1 MANEKHTILLGLN
14 HRSSKTDVRDRLLFP
29 ESALVPALE
38 RLSKVEG
45 IQECVIISTCNR
57 VEVYA
62 VAPEA
67 GAGRE
72 ALIEF
77 LASYHKIDREEFEQH
92 AYFHHCEEAV
102 NHLFMVACSLDSLVI
117 GEMQILGQLKEAF
130 RIAQTEKRTGPVFNK
145 LFQFAVTAGKRARA
159 ETHICDGAVSV
170 SVVAVELARKT
181 LGQLEERSALII
193 GAGEMSELTARH
205 LRDAGVGKLFFANR
219 SLERAVDLAAQ
230 FGGTPLPLDDRRRI
244 MAECDIVISS
254 TASPHYII
262 TAAEM
267 REVMAQRK
275 NRSVLLIDIAAPR
288 DIHPDVG
295 KLYNVFLFT
304 IDDLASV
311 AKINTEKRA
320 GEVANVQRII
330 DEESAEYYKWYGY
343 LKVQPTLQQLRKR
356 FETIREQQLGTIA
369 AELGAL
375 PRPAQE
381 LIRSFAQKLTDEY
394 LQTPSKN
401 LRLLSETS
409 EGLRA
414 SDALNRLFE
423 LE

>member
-1 MANEKHTILLGLN
+1 
-14 HRSSKTDVRDRLLFP
+14 
-29 ESALVPALE
+29 
-38 RLSKVEG
+38 
-45 IQECVIISTCNR
+45 
-57 VEVYA
+57 
-62 VAPEA
+62 
-67 GAGRE
+67 
-72 ALIEF
+72 
-77 LASYHKIDREEFEQH
+77 
-92 AYFHHCEEAV
+92 
-102 NHLFMVACSLDSLVI
+102 
-117 GEMQILGQLKEAF
+117 
-130 RIAQTEKRTGPVFNK
+130 
-145 LFQFAVTAGKRARA
+145 
-159 ETHICDGAVSV
+159 
-170 SVVAVELARKT
+170 
-181 LGQLEERSALII
+181 
-193 GAGEMSELTARH
+193 MSELTARH